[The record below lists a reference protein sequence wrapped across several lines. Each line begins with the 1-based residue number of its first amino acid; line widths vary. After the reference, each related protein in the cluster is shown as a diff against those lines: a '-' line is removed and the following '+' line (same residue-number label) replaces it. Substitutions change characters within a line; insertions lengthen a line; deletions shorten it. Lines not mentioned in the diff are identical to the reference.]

1 MKNCIIWTRVS
12 TKYQE
17 KNGASLADQKCKCEL
32 FAKQNG
38 YKIKGYFGGAHE
50 TAKTPGPMLK
60 EMYSVLKKD
69 KTITHV
75 IISEVDR
82 FVKAKQTKP
91 KKE

>member
-38 YKIKGYFGGAHE
+38 YKIRELYALVPNH
-50 TAKTPGPMLK
+50 
-60 EMYSVLKKD
+60 VLL
-69 KTITHV
+69 
-75 IISEVDR
+75 
-82 FVKAKQTKP
+82 TK
-91 KKE
+91 

>member
-38 YKIKGYFGGAHE
+38 YKIKGYLGGAHE

-60 EMYSVLKKD
+60 EMYSVLKND

-75 IISEVDR
+75 IMSEVDR
-82 FVKAKQTKP
+82 FSRDVGQGVNYY
-91 KKE
+91 